1 MDDMKSNQVRQDNFQ
16 EKFNKLKKQK
26 DEMEREKDKIILHLK
41 DFIKN
46 HNESILIGSLG
57 SSMMVGEDRKDF
69 KDGCQINTGRI
80 NDTSTIDG
88 RSVNES
94 FDNLEGEDII
104 RAIMNDY
111 ACERCDDKERIIQ
124 NNESRI

>member
-1 MDDMKSNQVRQDNFQ
+1 MDDLKSNQMRQDNFQ
-16 EKFNKLKKQK
+16 EKFNLLKKQK
-26 DEMEREKDKIILHLK
+26 DEMEREKDKIIQHLK

-57 SSMMVGEDRKDF
+57 SSMMVGESRKDF
-69 KDGCQINTGRI
+69 NNLSAFNTQRI

-111 ACERCDDKERIIQ
+111 ACEMCDEK
-124 NNESRI
+124 